1 MTLSPPDIKSIL
13 DALEASDW
21 DSATVTV
28 EGVTIAVARHGTALP
43 GGASLPAPA
52 VAPVAPASPAALA
65 PAPVPVPTAQPA
77 PTAAPAAP
85 TGHVISAP
93 SVGVFWRSPRP
104 GLPPF
109 VEVGQRV
116 QAGDTVCIVEMMKLM
131 NNVATEVSGVI
142 TAIHVENAEQVEY
155 GTPLISIDP
164 GV

>member
-13 DALEASDW
+13 DALDASDW

-28 EGVTIAVARHGTALP
+28 EGVTIAVARHGSALP
-43 GGASLPAPA
+43 AGP
-52 VAPVAPASPAALA
+52 PAA
-65 PAPVPVPTAQPA
+65 P
-77 PTAAPAAP
+77 APAAP
-85 TGHVISAP
+85 VPAAAPPAAATPAAAAVSAAPVAAAPAPPSGHVVTAP

-131 NNVATEVSGVI
+131 NNVATQVSGVV

-164 GV
+164 EA